1 NPETS
6 RRRTPSRSARA
17 VISRQRAAARG
28 ASRCMR
34 PTRLGP
40 TSTSSEASGKNG
52 SPRPAAYSTG
62 MPSCRCRFWQVSVSI
77 AAAEIVTV
85 AADAASGGRGAPPR
99 RRGLVPAA
107 RRLYAGGRGP
117 AGPERGPD
125 LTFRSP
131 GPSISVSTE
140 TDEIDEAH
148 AGRRALRAP
157 LGRDGHP
164 LGHQPHRGADPGPA
178 LPVAPAPQGR

>member
-1 NPETS
+1 
-6 RRRTPSRSARA
+6 
-17 VISRQRAAARG
+17 
-28 ASRCMR
+28 
-34 PTRLGP
+34 
-40 TSTSSEASGKNG
+40 
-52 SPRPAAYSTG
+52 
-62 MPSCRCRFWQVSVSI
+62 

-107 RRLYAGGRGP
+107 RRLFAGGRGP

-178 LPVAPAPQGR
+178 LPVAPAPQGRRDRRPAVGGPPQRKHQHPRAPARTAGTADHTA